1 MSAAL
6 SGIRFDYANLLCNP
20 DLPAST
26 IPARLLRQSRV
37 IAQAAGL
44 ERQRLL
50 QWTLAFAGLSAAW
63 FLEDGDAKGA
73 AHDFGVADITLRAL
87 KGRGVA

>member
-63 FLEDGDAKGA
+63 KTAMP
-73 AHDFGVADITLRAL
+73 RAPRTTSASPTSPS
-87 KGRGVA
+87 GP